1 MSCNDLIGQNQ
12 TLARSCQR
20 CQNLKVSFLEVMS
33 LWWVMSSCLH
43 IHQLNQ
49 MESMASTL
57 TYCSR
62 EKDQQLT
69 KLWVTY
75 LKEPRRQHATSDSW
89 WNLKKNS
96 SISEFSESFSDA
108 MENRLKSVEQYQKEV
123 ITAASSTYASSPA
136 KVSTRVRVS
145 FLSLFAKFL
154 IHMLLAIKI

>member
-1 MSCNDLIGQNQ
+1 M
-12 TLARSCQR
+12 
-20 CQNLKVSFLEVMS
+20 K
-33 LWWVMSSCLH
+33 
-43 IHQLNQ
+43 
-49 MESMASTL
+49 
-57 TYCSR
+57 
-62 EKDQQLT
+62 
-69 KLWVTY
+69 
-75 LKEPRRQHATSDSW
+75 
-89 WNLKKNS
+89 LKKNS